1 MDQAR
6 LALPDLTTVTWRTSS
21 YSGAQ
26 GECVEVA
33 FPLAWRTSTYS
44 GGNNECVQVA
54 PNLPHLVPVRDSKR
68 PAGPALAFSP
78 DAWRAFV
85 ADLG

>member
-1 MDQAR
+1 MSNTTHPT
-6 LALPDLTTVTWRTSS
+6 PDAVTPMWHTSS
-21 YSGAQ
+21 YSGGQ
-26 GECVEVA
+26 GNCVE
-33 FPLAWRTSTYS
+33 
-44 GGNNECVQVA
+44 VA